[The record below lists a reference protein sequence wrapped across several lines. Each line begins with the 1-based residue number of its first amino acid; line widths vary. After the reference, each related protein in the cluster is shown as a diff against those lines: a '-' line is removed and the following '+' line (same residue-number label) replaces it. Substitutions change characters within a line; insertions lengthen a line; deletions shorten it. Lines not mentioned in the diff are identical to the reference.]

1 MAVSRV
7 LRWLGALGLLGFAT
21 AVFTPAVDRVSRL
34 MSVPGP
40 LEPAPAI
47 VVLGSGGVRPDGSLT
62 DISLRRTW
70 RGIDLYHQRLAP
82 LVVLLGT
89 SAGGR
94 PAEGE
99 VRATVAR
106 TCGIPADAVLTE
118 TRSRTTREEAVNV
131 RALLEP
137 RGIRKVL
144 LVVDAEAM
152 GRAKGAFERVGF
164 EVVPAPSAD
173 VLEMDAVPESRIDL
187 LRRVLMELWARVYY
201 RLAGYL

>member
-1 MAVSRV
+1 VDVSRA
-7 LRWLGALGLLGFAT
+7 LRWVGALGLLVFAGT
-21 AVFTPAVDRVSRL
+21 AFTPAADRVSRL
-34 MSVPGP
+34 MSVSGR
-40 LEPAPAI
+40 LERAPAI
-47 VVLGSGGVRPDGSLT
+47 VVLGGGGVRSDGSLNDT
-62 DISLRRTW
+62 SLRRTW

-82 LVVLLGT
+82 LLVLLGT
-89 SAGGR
+89 AAGDR

-99 VRATVAR
+99 VRSRVAR
-106 TCGIPADAVLTE
+106 ACGVPADAILTE
-118 TRSRTTREEAVNV
+118 THARTTREEAVNV

-137 RGIRKVL
+137 RGIRRVL
-144 LVVDAEAM
+144 LVADVEGM

-173 VLEMDAVPESRIDL
+173 VTEMDAVPESRIEL